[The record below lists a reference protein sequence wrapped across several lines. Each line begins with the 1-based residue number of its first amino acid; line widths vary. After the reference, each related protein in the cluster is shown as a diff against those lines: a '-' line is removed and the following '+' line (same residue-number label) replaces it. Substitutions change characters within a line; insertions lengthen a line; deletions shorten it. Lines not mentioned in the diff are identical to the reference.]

1 MLEVRQANG
10 GRIYTK
16 PQDSANGSFTYP
28 RAYPIKFRETSQLNI
43 TWNTKYSAVNLFC
56 YQRGKVATPMQL
68 STNLAEKWFQWDV
81 KVLETNLTEPYVF
94 RIVNAKGTSQEQSN
108 GGFWSS
114 SFSIVRDTRD
124 HPPTTSDASLSEA
137 TPSETPAV
145 EPSSSLGS
153 GAIAGIAVGAVAGVA
168 LLVFLAFWFGKRRRS
183 KSEQQQY
190 VAAPSYT
197 AYEDDTHKRRDGS
210 ADGQMA
216 QVVHAQPTELQG
228 GSSAP
233 SNANSWYGGSD
244 HKPGGTAHLPQG
256 QPNELAGDHPMAYEL
271 PGNTR

>member
-16 PQDSANGSFTYP
+16 PQDSTNGSFTYP
-28 RAYPIKFRETSQLNI
+28 RVYPIKFRETSQLNI

-114 SFSIVRDTRD
+114 SFSIVRDTVSSAT
-124 HPPTTSDASLSEA
+124 PT

-216 QVVHAQPTELQG
+216 QVVQAQPTELQG

-233 SNANSWYGGSD
+233 ANANSCTTDKLSPWLPGSD
-244 HKPGGTAHLPQG
+244 LV
-256 QPNELAGDHPMAYEL
+256 
-271 PGNTR
+271 

>member
-94 RIVNAKGTSQEQSN
+94 RIVNAKGTSQEQST

-114 SFSIVRDTRD
+114 SFSIARDTVSSAAPSATPSATSSGTI
-124 HPPTTSDASLSEA
+124 PPTTSNASLSEA

-216 QVVHAQPTELQG
+216 RVVHAQPTELQG

-233 SNANSWYGGSD
+233 ANANSWYGGND
-244 HKPGGTAHLPQG
+244 HKPGGDCTFATGAAQ
-256 QPNELAGDHPMAYEL
+256 
-271 PGNTR
+271 